1 MTATRIAV
9 AGLMTAALT
18 LTLTG
23 CGGGGK
29 PHGASATPELGAI
42 DQLWQDASK
51 GDDQSQDE
59 SNAQQM
65 RVEELVAQC
74 MAEQG
79 FEYTPVDYSQM
90 GGGKA
95 IDPATDDDVPEWG
108 TLEFAKQY
116 GYGQTTN
123 PYGDAVTDP
132 ATEGGDAWV
141 DPNQAYTESMSETEI
156 AAYQA
161 ALYGEQPNF
170 TTDEEWEN
178 WNPTW
183 EQQGCQGWAQ
193 HEVNPDL
200 FGNTDPDKNKWADLE
215 AEMTTMYESI
225 TSDPRLAKVTDE
237 WVSCMAD
244 AGYPGLATI
253 DDGQNQI
260 SEKVNTVYEKNDPWS
275 ELGPD
280 ATQEQYDAA
289 QKQID
294 ALLSDITDEEIATAT
309 ADYTCRDKVDYQ
321 DTYNKVNTDLQKQ
334 FYDAHKAD
342 LEAYVAAMSGG
353 VG

>member
-9 AGLMTAALT
+9 VGLTTVALAVT
-18 LTLTG
+18 LGG
-23 CGGGGK
+23 CGGGSK
-29 PHGASATPELGAI
+29 PHSASATPEMGAI

-51 GDDQSQDE
+51 GQDE
-59 SNAQQM
+59 EYWNDQQM

-90 GGGKA
+90 RGSA
-95 IDPATDDDVPEWG
+95 IEASGEGDSDVPEWG

-123 PYGDAVTDP
+123 PYGDA
-132 ATEGGDAWV
+132 ADAEPSDDGEEFV
-141 DPNQAYTESMSETEI
+141 DPNQAYQDAMTETER
-156 AAYQA
+156 AAYEE
-161 ALYGEQPNF
+161 ALWGVQPNF

-183 EQQGCQGWAQ
+183 EEQGCQGFAQ
-193 HEVNPDL
+193 HEV
-200 FGNTDPDKNKWADLE
+200 DPNASSGSDGDKNKWADLE
-215 AEMTTMYESI
+215 AEMQTMYDSLTTDSRI
-225 TSDPRLAKVTDE
+225 TAVTE
-237 WVSCMAD
+237 KWVSCMAD

-253 DDGQNQI
+253 DDAQTQI
-260 SEKVNTVYEKNDPWS
+260 SDKVQAIYEENDPWA
-275 ELGPD
+275 ELGED
-280 ATQEQYDAA
+280 ATDDQYAAA
-289 QKQID
+289 QKEMD
-294 ALLSDITDEEIATAT
+294 KLTAGITDEEIATAT
-309 ADYTCRDKVDYQ
+309 ADFTCRDKVRYQ
-321 DTYNKVNTDLQKQ
+321 DVYNEVNLDLQQK
-334 FYDAHKAD
+334 FYDTHKAD